1 MPVATS
7 LEAKPVFNKEIRRNP
22 EDESVNAN
30 EIGSSTVVSPLLFLY
45 AE

>member
-7 LEAKPVFNKEIRRNP
+7 LEAEPVLNEEISRNP
-22 EDESVNAN
+22 QDESVNAD

-45 AE
+45 VE